1 MFRISTGSFYSGTC
15 VPEQW
20 CTGAALDR
28 HFCCGCR
35 PHDVGKPK
43 ATVAAS
49 RIMERIEGVTVT
61 PHVCTIQEKPLDF
74 YRDHHVIVLG
84 LDSLEARRYMNAVAC
99 SFLEYDD
106 DGSPDISTIKP
117 IIDGGTEGFKGHV
130 RVLLPGITPCFEC
143 TLWLFPPQVK
153 YPLCTL
159 AETPRSAPHCIE
171 YAKLVQWPNEHPHEE
186 FDGDNP
192 DHVSWVY
199 EKAGERA
206 AQYGIEGVTYQLTL
220 GVVKNIIPA
229 IASTNAIVAGMCTLE
244 TLKIISMCSSGLD
257 NMLMYVGTDSIYTL
271 TSSYEKSADCIVCS
285 PALRMN
291 VSHSMTLEEFV
302 SGLLEHPSL
311 KEYISA
317 PSVSYGHMNL
327 YMRGALEHMTRD
339 NLPKKLKDLISS
351 PESSEQHDHV
361 GSSGAMFTIND
372 TRLMA
377 PVRVKVTWLQ

>member
-1 MFRISTGSFYSGTC
+1 MAHIFFS
-15 VPEQW
+15 
-20 CTGAALDR
+20 
-28 HFCCGCR
+28 CR

-49 RIMERIEGVTVT
+49 RIMERIEGVRVT

-74 YRDHHVIVLG
+74 YREHHVIVLG

-106 DGSPDISTIKP
+106 DDGSPVISTIKP

-130 RVLLPGITPCFEC
+130 RVLLPGVTPCFEC

-171 YAKLVQWPNEHPHEE
+171 YAKLVLWTSEHPHEE

-199 EKAGERA
+199 EKACERA
-206 AQYGIEGVTYQLTL
+206 AHYGIGGVTYQLTL

-229 IASTNAIVAGMCTLE
+229 IASTNAIVAGMCTIE
-244 TLKIISMCSSGLD
+244 TLKIISMCSLGLD

-271 TSSYEKSADCIVCS
+271 TSSYEKSPDCIVCS
-285 PALRMN
+285 PAIRMN
-291 VSHSMTLEEFV
+291 VSHGITLEEFV

-311 KEYISA
+311 KEFISA

-327 YMRGALEHMTRD
+327 YMRGALEHMTRE
-339 NLPKKLKDLISS
+339 NLPKKLVDLIGS
-351 PESSEQHDHV
+351 PE
-361 GSSGAMFTIND
+361 GALFTIND
-372 TRLMA
+372 TKLMA
-377 PVRVKVTWLQ
+377 PVRVKVTFQ